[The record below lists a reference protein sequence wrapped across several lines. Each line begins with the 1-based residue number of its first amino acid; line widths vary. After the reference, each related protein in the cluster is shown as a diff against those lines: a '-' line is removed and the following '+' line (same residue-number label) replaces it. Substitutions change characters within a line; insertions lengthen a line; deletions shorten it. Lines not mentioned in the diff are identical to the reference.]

1 MCSPTVNVGYY
12 CPGRVFCVSVCFCLC
27 LLFSLC
33 DCVVPGCFPP
43 HTQRADSVERGLVT
57 GNNVTSQR
65 GVTTEHSLLGAQ
77 PRIDLLP
84 WDLPGSTAGVMFNRE
99 QQLDMIRA
107 LTHI

>member
-1 MCSPTVNVGYY
+1 MS
-12 CPGRVFCVSVCFCLC
+12 VSVCVCCFA
-27 LLFSLC
+27 
-33 DCVVPGCFPP
+33 CVTVCHGCFPS

-57 GNNVTSQR
+57 GNNATNQSV
-65 GVTTEHSLLGAQ
+65 VTTEHTLLGAQ